1 MRIHA
6 SSGTRGKA
14 TIVAYTRADL
24 AAWADCCARALAA
37 AGAGPGTVVHV
48 AYGYGLFTGG
58 LGLHYGAERLG
69 CTVVPASGGN
79 TPRQAQLLEDLGAEI
94 LCCTPSYAL
103 AIADHVSEPARLKL
117 RAGVFGAEPWTEGL
131 REAIEGALG
140 LTAVDIYGLS
150 EVMGPGVSAECV
162 EGRDG
167 AHVNEDHFLVEVVDP
182 GSGQPLPDGAVGELV
197 FTTLTKEA
205 LPLLRYRTG
214 DLASLTREPC
224 ACGRTFA
231 RMSRVLGRTDD
242 MLIIRGVNVFPSEVE
257 RALLAIPGLAPHY
270 QLVVERPGHLDEL
283 TVQVEGTAEPA
294 GGAEGAAQRARADR
308 AGRDRPAGIDPT
320 QRGEGPARARSSRG
334 VTATV
339 DSSFSIRM
347 NEQHD
352 ANANEIDAW
361 PLPSGDVL
369 RELDPPAVVWSEV
382 GPRGYAA
389 DSSPCHRLN
398 AFPSVSLQAA
408 NQPWPGTG
416 VLSPAWPPSSPTFAS
431 DASMSSVSK

>member
-1 MRIHA
+1 VPIFQPELETLPRPELERLQRERLRARFGIELEGLAEQPFRGKSDLRDAYPFGLLRVPLEECVRVHA
-6 SSGTRGKA
+6 SSGTRGKP
-14 TIVAYTRADL
+14 TTVAYTRGDI

-37 AGAGPGTVVHV
+37 AGGGAGTVVHI

-103 AIADHVSEPARLKL
+103 AIADHVSDAARLSL

-131 REAIEGALG
+131 REAIEGALQ

-162 EGRDG
+162 ETRDG

-182 GSGQPLPDGAVGELV
+182 QSGAPRPDGEVGELV

-231 RMSRVLGRTDD
+231 RMSRVVGRTDD
-242 MLIIRGVNVFPSEVE
+242 MLIIRGVNVFPSEIE
-257 RALLAIPGLAPHY
+257 RTLLSIPQIAPHY
-270 QLVVERPGHLDEL
+270 QLVVERPGRLDEL
-283 TVQVEGTAEPA
+283 TVQVEGAVDEAAVQAQLHSALGLTAVVE
-294 GGAEGAAQRARADR
+294 
-308 AGRDRPAGIDPT
+308 
-320 QRGEGPARARSSRG
+320 S
-334 VTATV
+334 VTAG
-339 DSSFSIRM
+339 SIPRS
-347 NEQHD
+347 EGK
-352 ANANEIDAW
+352 A
-361 PLPSGDVL
+361 LRVL
-369 RELDPPAVVWSEV
+369 DR
-382 GPRGYAA
+382 RGA
-389 DSSPCHRLN
+389 
-398 AFPSVSLQAA
+398 
-408 NQPWPGTG
+408 
-416 VLSPAWPPSSPTFAS
+416 
-431 DASMSSVSK
+431 

>member
-1 MRIHA
+1 MPIFQPEVEKLPRPELERLQRERLRERFGVELEALPEQPFRVKSELRDAYPFGLLQVPLGDCVRIHA

-14 TIVAYTRADL
+14 TIVAYTRSDL

-37 AGAGPGTVVHV
+37 AGAGPGTVVHI

-103 AIADHVSEPARLKL
+103 AIADHVSEPERLEL

-140 LTAVDIYGLS
+140 LTALDIYGLS
-150 EVMGPGVSAECV
+150 EVMGPGVSAECA

-182 GSGQPLPDGAVGELV
+182 QSGQPLPEGEVGELV
-197 FTTLTKEA
+197 FSTLTKEA

-231 RMSRVLGRTDD
+231 RMSRVVGRTDD
-242 MLIIRGVNVFPSEVE
+242 MLIIRGVNVFPSEIE
-257 RALLAIPGLAPHY
+257 RALLVIPELEPHY
-270 QLVVERPGHLDEL
+270 QLVVERPGRLDEL
-283 TVQVEGTAEPA
+283 TVQVEGTVEAASVRKQLHSVLGLSAQVEVVPP
-294 GGAEGAAQRARADR
+294 GSIPRSEGKALRVLDRRGSNRQSESDSATPQTRRSAR
-308 AGRDRPAGIDPT
+308 G
-320 QRGEGPARARSSRG
+320 
-334 VTATV
+334 
-339 DSSFSIRM
+339 
-347 NEQHD
+347 
-352 ANANEIDAW
+352 
-361 PLPSGDVL
+361 
-369 RELDPPAVVWSEV
+369 
-382 GPRGYAA
+382 
-389 DSSPCHRLN
+389 
-398 AFPSVSLQAA
+398 
-408 NQPWPGTG
+408 
-416 VLSPAWPPSSPTFAS
+416 
-431 DASMSSVSK
+431 

>member
-1 MRIHA
+1 VPIFQPEVETLPRPELERLQRERLRGRFGIEPEALPEQPFRVKSDLRDAYPFGLLQVPLEDCVRIHA

-14 TIVAYTRADL
+14 TIVAYTRGDL

-37 AGAGPGTVVHV
+37 AGAGPETIVHV

-103 AIADHVSEPARLKL
+103 AIADHVSDSARLRL
-117 RAGVFGAEPWTEGL
+117 RSGVFGAEPWSEGL
-131 REAIEGALG
+131 RGAVEQALG
-140 LTAVDIYGLS
+140 LTALDIYGLS

-167 AHVNEDHFLVEVVDP
+167 AHVNEDHFLVEVVEPDT
-182 GSGQPLPDGAVGELV
+182 GEPLGDGEVGELV

-231 RMSRVLGRTDD
+231 RMSRVVGRTDD
-242 MLIIRGVNVFPSEVE
+242 MLVIRGVNVFPSEIE
-257 RALLAIPGLAPHY
+257 RVLLEVPELAPHY
-270 QLVVERPGHLDEL
+270 QLVVERPEHLDEL
-283 TVQVEGTAEPA
+283 TVQVEGTAETAAVRERLERALGLSARVEVLPA
-294 GGAEGAAQRARADR
+294 ESIPRSEGKALRVLDR
-308 AGRDRPAGIDPT
+308 
-320 QRGEGPARARSSRG
+320 
-334 VTATV
+334 
-339 DSSFSIRM
+339 
-347 NEQHD
+347 
-352 ANANEIDAW
+352 
-361 PLPSGDVL
+361 
-369 RELDPPAVVWSEV
+369 REA
-382 GPRGYAA
+382 
-389 DSSPCHRLN
+389 
-398 AFPSVSLQAA
+398 
-408 NQPWPGTG
+408 
-416 VLSPAWPPSSPTFAS
+416 
-431 DASMSSVSK
+431 

>member
-1 MRIHA
+1 MPIFQPEVEKLPRPELERLQRERLRERFGVELEALPEQPFRVKSELRDAYPFGLLQVPLGDCVRIHA

-14 TIVAYTRADL
+14 TIVAYTRSDL

-37 AGAGPGTVVHV
+37 AGAGPGTVVHI

-103 AIADHVSEPARLKL
+103 AIADHVSEPERLEL

-131 REAIEGALG
+131 REAIEAALG
-140 LTAVDIYGLS
+140 LTALDIYGLS
-150 EVMGPGVSAECV
+150 EVMGPGVSAECA

-182 GSGQPLPDGAVGELV
+182 QSGQPLPEGEVGELV
-197 FTTLTKEA
+197 FSTLTKEA

-231 RMSRVLGRTDD
+231 RMSRVVGRTDD
-242 MLIIRGVNVFPSEVE
+242 MLIIRGVNVFPSEIE
-257 RALLAIPGLAPHY
+257 RALLAIPDLEPHY
-270 QLVVERPGHLDEL
+270 QLVVERPGRLDEL
-283 TVQVEGTAEPA
+283 TVQVEGTVEAAAVRKQLHAVLGLSADVEVVQP
-294 GGAEGAAQRARADR
+294 GSIPRSEGKALRVLDR
-308 AGRDRPAGIDPT
+308 
-320 QRGEGPARARSSRG
+320 RG
-334 VTATV
+334 T
-339 DSSFSIRM
+339 
-347 NEQHD
+347 
-352 ANANEIDAW
+352 
-361 PLPSGDVL
+361 
-369 RELDPPAVVWSEV
+369 
-382 GPRGYAA
+382 
-389 DSSPCHRLN
+389 
-398 AFPSVSLQAA
+398 
-408 NQPWPGTG
+408 
-416 VLSPAWPPSSPTFAS
+416 
-431 DASMSSVSK
+431 